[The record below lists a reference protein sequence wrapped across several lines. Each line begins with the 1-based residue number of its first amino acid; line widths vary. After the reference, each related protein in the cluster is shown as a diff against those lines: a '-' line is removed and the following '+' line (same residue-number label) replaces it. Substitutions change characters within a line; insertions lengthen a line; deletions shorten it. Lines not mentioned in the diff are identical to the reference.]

1 MLRSRKLHPQ
11 ATILLPYLNMRA
23 FKVIHLT
30 HYQPLTKQQGH
41 DLTKPQALTVQP
53 DLVEQAVTRL
63 NEAAHLIEQEEDQS
77 KNDRKPRLYSRASR
91 LSPIVD
97 ISADIRRE
105 STPLPKISSTVEN
118 NGNTSSLVDSN
129 SALPDYWPW
138 LDEDTEDK
146 ESDIWANRTDPLIS
160 RRIPTSAKSASIE
173 EEDMRRAL
181 ADGISTTQFPIP
193 FIRRHSSR
201 LRIAFI
207 ALAIFALMALIV
219 DGILLNVAFNHPHHD
234 VPVSASSV
242 RASDSRTMAAIAVS
256 AR

>member
-1 MLRSRKLHPQ
+1 MSQCLRCSKLCDPTAVFCEECRSLLRYQLQQGPQ
-11 ATILLPYLNMRA
+11 LYASQEATSSTSDDPPTLPE
-23 FKVIHLT
+23 HLSVQGDPLERIT
-30 HYQPLTKQQGH
+30 TPLPSNRVDDLTQPLA
-41 DLTKPQALTVQP
+41 LVVQA
-53 DLVEQAVTRL
+53 DLVEQAVTKL

-105 STPLPKISSTVEN
+105 STPLPKISSAVESN
-118 NGNTSSLVDSN
+118 DNSSSLVDSN

-160 RRIPTSAKSASIE
+160 RRIPTSAESARIE
-173 EEDMRRAL
+173 EEDMRRAQ
-181 ADGISTTQFPIP
+181 ADGISTAQFPIP
-193 FIRRHSSR
+193 FIKRQSSR

-207 ALAIFALMALIV
+207 ALAIFALV
-219 DGILLNVAFNHPHHD
+219 
-234 VPVSASSV
+234 
-242 RASDSRTMAAIAVS
+242 
-256 AR
+256 